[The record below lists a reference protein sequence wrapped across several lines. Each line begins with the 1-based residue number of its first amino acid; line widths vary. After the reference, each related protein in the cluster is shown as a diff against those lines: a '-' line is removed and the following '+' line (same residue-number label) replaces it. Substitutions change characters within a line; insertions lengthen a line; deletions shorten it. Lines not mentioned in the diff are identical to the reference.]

1 MGMRSARA
9 SRLSVWGR
17 VLTAIPLGYGAT
29 SLLVMALARLLPGS
43 RPDATVFATM
53 ASFGLY
59 AGLVVYIFAAA
70 SAWRAFAVTL
80 VLGAAAGG
88 IAWASVAMG
97 GRL

>member
-1 MGMRSARA
+1 MAVRSARA

-17 VLTAIPLGYGAT
+17 VLTAFPLGYATT

-43 RPDATVFATM
+43 RADATVFATLL
-53 ASFGLY
+53 SFGIY
-59 AGLVVYIFAAA
+59 AGLVVYVFAAP

-80 VLGAAAGG
+80 LIGAGAGG
-88 IAWASVAMG
+88 VAWASIAMG